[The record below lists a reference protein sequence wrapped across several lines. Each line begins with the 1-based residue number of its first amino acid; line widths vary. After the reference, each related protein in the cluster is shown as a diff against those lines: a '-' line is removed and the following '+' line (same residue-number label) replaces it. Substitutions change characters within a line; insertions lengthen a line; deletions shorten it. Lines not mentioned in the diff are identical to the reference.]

1 MHKIDRSEVLDKMK
15 LHLQQRRDARRQPL
29 IILKEQLP
37 SVVGCDFDT
46 LRPVLLDLY
55 HDGLLL
61 TGRTLNTTYFTLPD
75 YV

>member
-1 MHKIDRSEVLDKMK
+1 MHKLDRSEVLDKMK

-29 IILKEQLP
+29 IILKEQLS

>member
-15 LHLQQRRDARRQPL
+15 LHLQHRRDARRQPL
-29 IILKEQLP
+29 IILKEQLS

-61 TGRTLNTTYFTLPD
+61 TGRTLNTTYFTLPE

>member
-1 MHKIDRSEVLDKMK
+1 MHKLDRFEVLDKMK
-15 LHLQQRRDARRQPL
+15 LHLQQRRDARRKPL
-29 IILKEQLP
+29 IILKEQLS

-61 TGRTLNTTYFTLPD
+61 TGRTLNTTYFTLPE

>member
-29 IILKEQLP
+29 IILKEQLS

-46 LRPVLLDLY
+46 LRPVLLGLY

-61 TGRTLNTTYFTLPD
+61 TGRTLNTTYFTLPE

>member
-15 LHLQQRRDARRQPL
+15 LHLQRRRDARRQPL
-29 IILKEQLP
+29 IILKEQLS

-61 TGRTLNTTYFTLPD
+61 TGRTLNTTYFTLPE

>member
-1 MHKIDRSEVLDKMK
+1 MNKPDRSEVLNKMK

-29 IILKEQLP
+29 IILKEQLS

-61 TGRTLNTTYFTLPD
+61 TVRTLNTTYFTLPE